1 MPCSYSFHRHCGNG
15 YWYDE
20 NEEKTSIPKK
30 TKSRATRITTI
41 AKWTRFP
48 THAILRIHEH
58 YICLNFLYLFLFAEY
73 VSEIVIL
80 AVIVIIKKLT
90 QRLPDPEQV
99 VNQIVN
105 FPQEQR
111 RLRPRENLRR
121 PNRYQN

>member
-1 MPCSYSFHRHCGNG
+1 MMKMRRKLQFQKRQNQEQQELQQLPSDQDSPHMQFSEFMNTKFAWISF
-15 YWYDE
+15 
-20 NEEKTSIPKK
+20 I
-30 TKSRATRITTI
+30 
-41 AKWTRFP
+41 F
-48 THAILRIHEH
+48 
-58 YICLNFLYLFLFAEY
+58 FFAEY
-73 VSEIVIL
+73 VSEIVLL

-105 FPQEQR
+105 CPQEQR